1 MTTEFPKTVCELG
14 MPGPMRDRLVQ
25 GVLSGEK
32 TATSSLLI
40 EWEHDGD
47 QLPEVGDRSTVIDS
61 SGAPVAILEL
71 TRIDVLRLGDVG
83 PDIALAEGEGFTDV
97 DTWRLAHER
106 FWNEHSLPELPV
118 GLIDSLDDDTL
129 VVVEHFRMVFS
140 VCE

>member
-1 MTTEFPKTVCELG
+1 MTVTSCRRSAIGQQSSIRPEL
-14 MPGPMRDRLVQ
+14 
-25 GVLSGEK
+25 
-32 TATSSLLI
+32 
-40 EWEHDGD
+40 
-47 QLPEVGDRSTVIDS
+47 
-61 SGAPVAILEL
+61 PVAILEL